1 MQINFQKL
9 NRVGYVLLVIAAYFI
24 GATVNNNRVLKNTVN
39 GSVLQQLTGSAKD
52 LPKSINSGLINEVWD
67 IVQKK
72 YVSPINE
79 ENLSDGII
87 KGLVAG
93 LGDPFSAYAN
103 KQETKQFAEE
113 ISGKFSGIGVEIAMK
128 DDIVT
133 VIAPL
138 KDSPAEKAGVKAGDY
153 IIGIDDN
160 TIKPDESI
168 TQIANKIRGPIG
180 TEVKLK
186 IIREKHEGTI
196 EITIKRDNIE
206 LKSVT
211 LEIKDGI
218 GIINLSIFHEDTAV
232 KFKQIVKQLT
242 QARVKGI
249 VLDMRNDPGGVLDG
263 AVEIA
268 GHFIKAGEIVVREI
282 PRDPNRTVTHY
293 SEGPAELSDIPTV
306 VLLNRGSASASE
318 ILAGA
323 LRDSR
328 AIKIIGEKS
337 FGKGS
342 VQEMINLSDGS
353 SLRVTIAKWFMPKGG
368 EIAEKGITPDIVIT
382 DEDSSDKI
390 DVQLDKAIG
399 ILKTEIENLD

>member
-1 MQINFQKL
+1 MINNSQKL

-24 GATVNNNRVLKNTVN
+24 GATVNNNKISNNIIN
-39 GSVLQQLTGSAKD
+39 GSAFQQLNGSAKT
-52 LPKSINSGLINEVWD
+52 LPKSIDSGLINEVWD

-72 YVSPINE
+72 YVSTINE
-79 ENLSDGII
+79 EKISEGII
-87 KGLVAG
+87 GGLVAG

-113 ISGKFSGIGVEIAMK
+113 ISGKFSGIGVEIAIK
-128 DDIVT
+128 NDLVTIV
-133 VIAPL
+133 APL
-138 KDSPAEKAGVKAGDY
+138 KDSPAEKAGIKAGDF
-153 IIGIDDN
+153 IISIDDKA
-160 TIKPDESI
+160 IKQDESI
-168 TQIANKIRGPIG
+168 TEIANKIRGPIN

-186 IIREKHEGTI
+186 IIREKLDKAI
-196 EITIKRDNIE
+196 DITIKRDNIE

-211 LEIKDGI
+211 LDIKDGI
-218 GIINLSIFHEDTAV
+218 GIISLSVFHEDTAG

-249 VLDMRNDPGGVLDG
+249 VLDMRNDPGGVLFG

-268 GHFIKAGEIVVREI
+268 GHFIKEGEIVVREI
-282 PRDPNRTVTHY
+282 PRDPNKTVTHY
-293 SEGPAELSDIPTV
+293 SEGPGELSNIPTV
-306 VLLNRGSASASE
+306 VLLNGGSASASE

-323 LRDSR
+323 LRDIR
-328 AIKIIGEKS
+328 GIKIIGEKS

-368 EIAEKGITPDIVIT
+368 EIAEKGIAPDITIT
-382 DEDSSDKI
+382 DEDSTDKI
-390 DVQLDKAIG
+390 DVQLDKAIAV
-399 ILKTEIENLD
+399 LQAEISNTR